1 MSERNIPFEHI
12 SKFIYM
18 IKRNFPE
25 NEKFYYI
32 LFSIKFLG
40 LICSTQN
47 VKSFEDDEN
56 IRFSLH
62 SVLSKFFLFHYK
74 YSIIIHNYQL
84 ICICIFIFLIIYIG
98 LLIIDYYIIKIP
110 YKNVK
115 SNFDYKLNKIE
126 FLTLKNKINIYNKIL
141 AYIFIIILFTSQH
154 IVEYVFF
161 SVYFNYI
168 NDEINLNSS
177 KYNEKNISYLQYYIS
192 NEKNKYIN
200 GYILTIINL
209 ITIIII
215 NVFNYIFMTFNQ
227 IRNNFSNYGVGI
239 FYQKKIIILT
249 TLLFNIQ
256 PFCTL
261 NNIYSFHDKNR
272 MKSMTNNIISSY
284 LLLWLLLQINK
295 FSFYPNN
302 ISKFIFRI
310 ICFCF
315 FSGLNEIFI
324 FNFIKKFTQSH
335 SFLKLIVEF
344 IGGLFLS
351 QILLKINKKFF
362 INFFIKNLF
371 NSELKKISIGESYY
385 FFEIL
390 VNYLNDENNN
400 YLNIYKILLKHCDNC
415 QFLNCPC
422 KQLIDKKIYNQNI
435 NSQIYIDQKIIKKE
449 QFLIIYEQELLNKI
463 HILYNFKKQI
473 KLEYY
478 CILHIIFEYK
488 IKKSYNF
495 ALYLIGKYTESNFN
509 LSILAYYY
517 FYEFKKSIL
526 KELFLK
532 QKKIYSNL
540 TLLQNQNKKN
550 LDIYKFILKEILI
563 KKILLNSCLNLNKI
577 MLFKSEFNKNH
588 HNKTDEIKKLSF
600 SVFIKYCVNIKEN
613 NNRIEKILNLDK
625 NKIINCELSY
635 LLTNYYSLLF
645 NKIPFNLIDKFEHYY
660 NYYQI
665 INKIE
670 FDYSNFNMKYPLI
683 INLCKNDIFE
693 INYINSILCE
703 NLEYTKEE
711 LIGKNFYILIPKN
724 IGEIH
729 KYLLKLFLFIPNG
742 QYKAEETFLVNK
754 NNYLINCNLYSKTLP
769 NFKPEYYVI
778 NNIFL
783 NNEIISNYFYYNL
796 IIDDKFQFDSISKN
810 FEENFFFSLKM
821 LNLLKINFC
830 EFFGININKFKKKIS
845 NFKTKS
851 CKYDFQDLKEINKS
865 LTVFSNINQKFF
877 EFKNISNNLN
887 DFIGKVLVIEEKIKK
902 NNISKGLNNLTNYI
916 NELGLDIEWYNK
928 VKLLGDRLKIN
939 LNEKKSKNTFEKK
952 NSFYK
957 NRFFIKYKCKNICN
971 VFYYLIYIKEY
982 KDNENF
988 KKTKEININ
997 QSFIKNNL
1005 IKLKVNGE
1013 NLKKINEIEILKNNM
1028 EDNDKAIN
1036 IANNSIDNSKMNLF
1050 SSSQNVISI
1059 LNKNNEMK
1067 NKFKKKKTKNSKNK
1081 NNFSNYNQNV
1091 EKPKNE
1097 NFDMDNELFI
1107 NDINIDNKLNYIKK
1121 IRYIFIILIF
1131 IFFLISIILISI
1143 CLILT
1148 IKEIEKGSYLLKC
1161 QTNIQLLKEDI
1172 YVASLNSLFHCD
1184 DYPKT
1189 NNMIE
1194 VLQLVNNIFADEAF
1208 LHYAYILYYQKK
1220 LTKYSLM
1227 NNFIKIL
1234 YEKKQYFKIDNVWK
1248 VNEKKNGILEEIYL
1262 FIYQINNIFVNN
1274 QTKCKFEVFYG
1285 LYYYLNPEETKKTY
1299 GDPTELDKVIS
1310 YIFLNLL
1317 RTYKIVFENLISE
1330 VSNTVI
1336 NNFKEVSD
1344 YVIYFNISI
1353 ATINFISAL
1362 IYIFIIYLYYKET
1375 KIYLSFLYLKN
1386 EKVKKL
1392 ESNNLLFINVLKEF
1406 NSINIINFEKNFL
1419 NNKLNIEEDLEINE
1433 KNLIKSSNNRTALE
1447 KLSVLKIN
1455 INNNNNNNNKNQN
1468 EKNNIEFQNQNY
1480 KKNKILPITYLIS
1493 FLLSIILFLIT
1504 LILLISNI
1512 ILTSNTKDLF
1522 IYAVIMIINHLDRVP
1537 KLVELLFFT
1546 IFKIISGSIDVIGAR
1561 PSDFYLDNVL
1571 NYYKIKLSYE
1581 KNSII
1586 EKLKNHYFSNL
1597 LLENL
1602 LIEEYLL
1609 KFDIEKKKVLNNLRE
1624 VEKNFNVKG
1633 YFCIS
1638 LSNSV
1643 YDYLNLG
1650 YDDLN
1655 IIFNVISLLAKNC
1668 HIANPKISDY
1678 GLISEMY
1685 FIFQEIV
1692 NFYEEFIRNDVD
1704 NITIKNNFLTN
1715 ADFVRMINN
1724 VEIPLSYLHKTYSY
1738 YITDDIDDLINEVI
1752 MRQTIFSIIFYL
1764 MLFFTIALQFYFIIK
1779 NNFYNCNLSFFSK
1792 IFQN

>member
-1 MSERNIPFEHI
+1 MSERNIPYECF

-47 VKSFEDDEN
+47 VKSFEDDVN

-62 SVLSKFFLFHYK
+62 SILSKIFLFHHK
-74 YSIIIHNYQL
+74 YSIIKHNYQI
-84 ICICIFIFLIIYIG
+84 ICICIFVFLIIYIG

-141 AYIFIIILFTSQH
+141 AYIFIIILFISQH
-154 IVEYVFF
+154 IIEYVSF
-161 SVYFNYI
+161 SVYFNFI
-168 NDEINLNSS
+168 KEEINTNSS
-177 KYNEKNISYLQYYIS
+177 KYNEKNISYLQHYIS

-200 GYILTIINL
+200 GYILTGINL
-209 ITIIII
+209 ITIINI
-215 NVFNYIFMTFNQ
+215 NLFNYIFMTFNQ

-261 NNIYSFHDKNR
+261 NNIYSFNDKNK
-272 MKSMTNNIISSY
+272 MKSMTNYIITSY
-284 LLLWLLLQINK
+284 LFLWLLLQINK
-295 FSFYPNN
+295 FSFYNNN

-310 ICFCF
+310 ICFSF

-324 FNFIKKFTQSH
+324 YNFIKKLTQSH

-362 INFFIKNLF
+362 INIFIKNFF
-371 NSELKKISIGESYY
+371 NSELKKISVGESYY

-400 YLNIYKILLKHCDNC
+400 YLKIYKILLKHCDNC
-415 QFLNCPC
+415 QFQNCPC
-422 KQLIDKKIYNQNI
+422 KQFIDKNFYTQNTK
-435 NSQIYIDQKIIKKE
+435 NQIYIDENIIKKE
-449 QFLIIYEQELLNKI
+449 QFLIIYEHELLNKI
-463 HILYNFKKQI
+463 HILYNFKKHI

-488 IKKSYNF
+488 IKKNYNF
-495 ALYLIGKYTESNFN
+495 ALYLIGKYTESNLN

-532 QKKIYSNL
+532 QKKIYSDL
-540 TLLQNQNKKN
+540 ILLQNQNNEN

-588 HNKTDEIKKLSF
+588 HNKIDEIKKLSF
-600 SVFIKYCVNIKEN
+600 SEFIKYCVNIKEN
-613 NNRIEKILNLDK
+613 NKRIEKILNLDK

-635 LLTNYYSLLF
+635 LLTNYFSLLF

-665 INKIE
+665 INQIE

-703 NLEYTKEE
+703 NLDYTKEA
-711 LIGKNFYILIPKN
+711 LIGKNIYILIPKN

-729 KYLLKLFLFIPNG
+729 KYLLKLFLFIPNAE
-742 QYKAEETFLVNK
+742 YKAEETFLVNK

-783 NNEIISNYFYYNL
+783 NNEINSNYFYYNL
-796 IIDDKFQFDSISKN
+796 IIDDNFQFDSISKN
-810 FEENFFFSLKM
+810 FEDNFFFSLKM
-821 LNLLKINFC
+821 LKLLKINFC

-851 CKYDFQDLKEINKS
+851 CIYDFQDLKEINKS

-877 EFKNISNNLN
+877 EFKNIRYNLN
-887 DFIGKVLVIEEKIKK
+887 DFIGKVLILDEKIKK

-939 LNEKKSKNTFEKK
+939 LNGKNTFEKK
-952 NSFYK
+952 NTFYK
-957 NRFFIKYKCKNICN
+957 NKILIKYKCKNICN
-971 VFYYLIYIKEY
+971 VFYYLVYIKEFE
-982 KDNENF
+982 DIENF
-988 KKTKEININ
+988 TKTINTK
-997 QSFIKNNL
+997 QSIENKNL

-1013 NLKKINEIEILKNNM
+1013 NLKKINEIDILQNKM
-1028 EDNDKAIN
+1028 EDNKTVN
-1036 IANNSIDNSKMNLF
+1036 IVNNSIDNSKMNLF
-1050 SSSQNVISI
+1050 SSSQNIIST
-1059 LNKNNEMK
+1059 LNKNNELK
-1067 NKFKKKKTKNSKNK
+1067 NKIKKKKTKNSKNNIK
-1081 NNFSNYNQNV
+1081 INYYLNNNQNI
-1091 EKPKNE
+1091 EKLKNE
-1097 NFDMDNELFI
+1097 NYEMDNEFLI
-1107 NDINIDNKLNYIKK
+1107 NDINIDNKILNIKK

-1131 IFFLISIILISI
+1131 IFFLISIFLISI

-1148 IKEIEKGSYLLKC
+1148 IKEIKKGSYLLKC
-1161 QTNIQLLKEDI
+1161 QTNIQLLKGDI
-1172 YVASLNSLFHCD
+1172 YVASLNSLYHCD
-1184 DYPKT
+1184 EYPKS

-1194 VLQLVNNIFADEAF
+1194 VLKLVNNIFADEAF

-1220 LTKYSLM
+1220 LTRYSLM

-1234 YEKKQYFKIDNVWK
+1234 YEKKQYFKIDNIWM

-1274 QTKCKFEVFYG
+1274 QTKCRIEVFYG
-1285 LYYYLNPEETKKTY
+1285 LYYYLNPEETEKTY
-1299 GDPTELDKVIS
+1299 GNPTELEKVIS

-1353 ATINFISAL
+1353 ATINFISFL
-1362 IYIFIIYLYYKET
+1362 LYIFIIYLYYKET

-1386 EKVKKL
+1386 EKVNKL

-1406 NSINIINFEKNFL
+1406 NSININNYEKNLL
-1419 NNKLNIEEDLEINE
+1419 NNKLNFEDDFEINE
-1433 KNLIKSSNNRTALE
+1433 KKLIKSSNNRNALE
-1447 KLSVLKIN
+1447 KLSVLKVN
-1455 INNNNNNNNKNQN
+1455 INNNNNNNKNQN
-1468 EKNNIEFQNQNY
+1468 EKNNIQFQNQNY
-1480 KKNKILPITYLIS
+1480 KKNKIIPITYLIS
-1493 FLLSIILFLIT
+1493 FLLSIILFLII

-1512 ILTSNTKDLF
+1512 ILTSNTKELF
-1522 IYAVIMIINHLDRVP
+1522 IYTVIMIINHLDRVP

-1546 IFKIISGSIDVIGAR
+1546 IFKIISGSIDVIGAK
-1561 PSDFYLDNVL
+1561 PVDFYLDNVL

-1586 EKLKNHYFSNL
+1586 QKLKNHYFSNL
-1597 LLENL
+1597 LMENL

-1609 KFDIEKKKVLNNLRE
+1609 KFDIEKKNILDSLRDIQ
-1624 VEKNFNVKG
+1624 KNFNEKG

-1655 IIFNVISLLAKNC
+1655 TVFNVISLLAKNC

-1678 GLISEMY
+1678 GLSSEMN

-1692 NFYEEFIRNDVD
+1692 NIYEEFIRNDVD
-1704 NITIKNNFLTN
+1704 NLTVKINFLTN
-1715 ADFVRMINN
+1715 PNFERMIKN
-1724 VEIPLSYLHKTYSY
+1724 VEIPLSYLHKAYSY
-1738 YITDDIDDLINEVI
+1738 NIIDDTDDLINEVI
-1752 MRQTIFSIIFYL
+1752 MRQTIFSIIFYSIL
-1764 MLFFTIALQFYFIIK
+1764 SFTIIMQLYFIIK
-1779 NNFYNCNLSFFSK
+1779 NNFYISNLSFFSNIFK
-1792 IFQN
+1792 INL